1 MRAQAS
7 FRTRPRSLSSLML
20 LTVGL
25 RETCP
30 NNVPPNHIKRPKSCA
45 TFPTL
50 EGFYFDPPYPI
61 VSVTGLPR
69 RTLRRLRYGLTLGAP
84 LRQEARHG
92 AEARRLGRLH
102 GEDRRYGEDGP
113 CDQYVQISK
122 LVDRPQQASC
132 LLRRLGRRRRS

>member
-30 NNVPPNHIKRPKSCA
+30 KNVPPNHVERPMSCA

-50 EGFYFDPPYPI
+50 EGFYFDPPYPM

-69 RTLRRLRYGLTLGAP
+69 RALRRLRHALSLGASHT
-84 LRQEARHG
+84 ARN
-92 AEARRLGRLH
+92 ATRR
-102 GEDRRYGEDGP
+102 
-113 CDQYVQISK
+113 
-122 LVDRPQQASC
+122 
-132 LLRRLGRRRRS
+132 